1 MSLVLFF
8 FVHGKQGLCWGDSHP
23 QQAFSFCFNQ
33 LWYTVKYNRINILGL
48 GNMLYGDEGFGV
60 AALKTLQE
68 SSTFPESVQCI
79 DGGTQGIYLLDFIE
93 SADAVIVFD
102 ALIPLD
108 YDRRVY
114 VYRNDELPA
123 FIHRKMSSHQMGFS
137 EMLGIAKLHGKM
149 PQEIVMIGAPP
160 KDLELNIGLS
170 PELTLLLPEAV
181 EQAKTIITTWLSER

>member
-1 MSLVLFF
+1 M
-8 FVHGKQGLCWGDSHP
+8 
-23 QQAFSFCFNQ
+23 
-33 LWYTVKYNRINILGL
+33 KYNRINILGL
-48 GNMLYGDEGFGV
+48 GNVLYGDEGFGV
-60 AALKTLQE
+60 SAVNSLQE
-68 SSTFPESVQCI
+68 SSTFPDTVHFI

-102 ALIPLD
+102 ALIPLN

-114 VYRNDELPA
+114 VYRNNELPD

-149 PQEIVMIGAPP
+149 PKKIVMIGAPP

-170 PELTLLLPEAV
+170 PELALLLPEAV
-181 EQAKTIITTWLSER
+181 EQARAIINTWLSE

>member
-1 MSLVLFF
+1 
-8 FVHGKQGLCWGDSHP
+8 
-23 QQAFSFCFNQ
+23 
-33 LWYTVKYNRINILGL
+33 
-48 GNMLYGDEGFGV
+48 MLYGDEGFGV

-160 KDLELNIGLS
+160 KDLDLNIGLS

>member
-1 MSLVLFF
+1 
-8 FVHGKQGLCWGDSHP
+8 
-23 QQAFSFCFNQ
+23 
-33 LWYTVKYNRINILGL
+33 VKYNRINILGL
-48 GNMLYGDEGFGV
+48 GNVLYGDEGFGV
-60 AALKTLQE
+60 SALNSLQE
-68 SSTFPESVQCI
+68 TSTFPDTVHFI

-102 ALIPLD
+102 ALIPLE

-114 VYRNDELPA
+114 VYRNDELPD

-149 PQEIVMIGAPP
+149 PQQIVMIGAPP

-170 PELTLLLPEAV
+170 PELALLLPEAV
-181 EQAKTIITTWLSER
+181 EQGRSIIEGWLNEEN

>member
-1 MSLVLFF
+1 M
-8 FVHGKQGLCWGDSHP
+8 
-23 QQAFSFCFNQ
+23 
-33 LWYTVKYNRINILGL
+33 KYNRINIIGL
-48 GNMLYGDEGFGV
+48 GNILYGDEGFGV
-60 AALKTLQE
+60 AALNSLQE
-68 SSTFPESVQCI
+68 SSNFPESVHCI

-108 YDRRVY
+108 FDRRVY
-114 VYRNDELPA
+114 VYRNDELPD

-149 PQEIVMIGAPP
+149 PRQIVMIGAPP

-170 PELTLLLPEAV
+170 PELSLLLPEAV
-181 EQAKTIITTWLSER
+181 EQAKAIIEGWLTE

>member
-1 MSLVLFF
+1 MRLPVFIRENKAHCRGEFL
-8 FVHGKQGLCWGDSHP
+8 P
-23 QQAFSFCFNQ
+23 QWAFSFVSINQ
-33 LWYTVKYNRINILGL
+33 HVQVKYNRINILGL
-48 GNMLYGDEGFGV
+48 GNVLYGDEGFGV
-60 AALKTLQE
+60 SALNSLQE
-68 SSTFPESVQCI
+68 TSIFPDTVHFI

-114 VYRNDELPA
+114 VYRNNELPD

-149 PQEIVMIGAPP
+149 PKQIVMIGAPP

-170 PELTLLLPEAV
+170 PELSLLLPEAV
-181 EQAKTIITTWLSER
+181 EQARSIIEGWLTEEN

>member
-1 MSLVLFF
+1 
-8 FVHGKQGLCWGDSHP
+8 
-23 QQAFSFCFNQ
+23 
-33 LWYTVKYNRINILGL
+33 VKYNRINILGL